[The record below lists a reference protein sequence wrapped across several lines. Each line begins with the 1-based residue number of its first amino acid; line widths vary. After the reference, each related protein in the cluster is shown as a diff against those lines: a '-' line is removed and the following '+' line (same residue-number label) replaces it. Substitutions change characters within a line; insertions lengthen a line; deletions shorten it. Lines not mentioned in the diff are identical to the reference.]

1 MIVAIICV
9 ALGFAYKDKVYR
21 ICGLVMSII
30 VCVKLIAYDFIEL
43 ETMAKAILF
52 LMVGIIALAIS
63 FLYIYL
69 EKKEDEEEKE
79 AEALQANEEIQTGK
93 GGM

>member
-1 MIVAIICV
+1 MA
-9 ALGFAYKDKVYR
+9 
-21 ICGLVMSII
+21 II
-30 VCVKLIAYDFIEL
+30 VCVKLIAYDFSEL

-52 LMVGIIALAIS
+52 LAVGVIALAIS

-69 EKKEDEEEKE
+69 EKKEDEEMQSE
-79 AEALQANEEIQTGK
+79 K